1 MDIKSRFIFTTDLTA
16 MIADYMF
23 YTVNADEIDQWLEE
37 RDCKRTGMIIK
48 FNSEQTKTMFMM
60 RWA

>member
-23 YTVNADEIDQWLEE
+23 YTDNADEIDQWLEE
-37 RDCKRTGMIIK
+37 RDCERTGMVIK
-48 FNSEQTKTMFMM
+48 FDSEQTKMLFMM
-60 RWA
+60 RWV